1 MVSKVDPELRNVL
14 QVLGFF
20 DLTSVPKMKD
30 VVKMFRKMALK
41 KHPDKPGGSTEEFQ
55 VLQEAF
61 LKIGSH
67 IESQQNENVNN
78 SSKDSN
84 SEDFEE
90 SVAKNIFRDY
100 YHLKGNFMKSKY
112 FHLFSD
118 KCAERLH
125 LINVNKKENLM
136 NIKSECATQCLCFKE
151 RWSKRRR
158 KKKRY

>member
-55 VLQEAF
+55 ILQEAF
-61 LKIGSH
+61 LKVGSH
-67 IESQQNENVNN
+67 IESQQNENVND

-90 SVAKNIFRDY
+90 SVVELYKPATK
-100 YHLKGNFMKSKY
+100 
-112 FHLFSD
+112 
-118 KCAERLH
+118 
-125 LINVNKKENLM
+125 INLEGREEGLGGGQDGLL
-136 NIKSECATQCLCFKE
+136 A
-151 RWSKRRR
+151 RRE
-158 KKKRY
+158 